1 MKSKYKIII
10 IIAAA
15 ALALCALWRQSF
27 LSSENNRLKSNVE
40 TLRDGMTQYAV
51 KDSLSAASIET
62 LRLKNAEL
70 DAYSQ
75 TLATAV
81 SDMGIKLKRVES
93 ASQTQTQTQIIVE
106 VPLLDTIYLYDTII
120 KKAKQF
126 SWRDAWCTID
136 GIIAN
141 DSVACKVTAVDTLI
155 QVVHRVPK
163 QFLFFKCGTKAIRQE
178 IMSSNPHTK
187 IVYTEFVQLE

>member
-1 MKSKYKIII
+1 MKTKYKIII

-15 ALALCALWRQSF
+15 ALALCALWRQSY
-27 LSSENNRLKSNVE
+27 LSSENKRLKSNVE

-106 VPLLDTIYLYDTII
+106 VPLHDTVYLYDTIV

>member
-1 MKSKYKIII
+1 MKTKYKIII

-15 ALALCALWRQSF
+15 ALALCALWRQSY
-27 LSSENNRLKSNVE
+27 LSSENKRLKSNVE

-93 ASQTQTQTQIIVE
+93 ASQTQTQTQIVVE
-106 VPLLDTIYLYDTII
+106 VPLHDTIYLYDTIV

-126 SWRDAWCTID
+126 SWQDAWCTID